1 MQYFFIHA
9 SLIGLVAVAC
19 LAHVFLQSLK
29 GKAPKPSKINR
40 PFALHSEKRHL
51 KEQSDSYSSLQR
63 QRHRNGRSA
72 DENKE
77 QLLYYQNLYY
87 KLQNLEYFPEALS
100 SARTELLS
108 LLSEAISAEQVAN
121 RGQSILHIETY
132 NKALLERFLTA
143 EHNNILQQ
151 WEAYNQRRASGR
163 GPELFTSR
171 EAAKDWL
178 KQRAPVKYV
187 DGVWLGHVHKITT
200 PFVLRRITKAA
211 WQVLSEELGDGDL
224 QKHHVYLYR
233 RLLESVGINLPHGYA
248 AEFTN
253 TRHGMLSTWAWKA
266 AVSQLLISLF
276 PNEFLPE
283 ILGFNLHYELIT
295 LESLKASKEL
305 SEFKISGYYFVLH
318 VSIDN
323 ADSGHT
329 AMALSTVI
337 NYLELIEE
345 LGLMDVQV
353 AWRRIQAGYLLS
365 KNIGEDSLGNEEL
378 ENTTATV
385 TTAREQSSDND
396 AVGLTTQES
405 DIVNMLLLKAN
416 VSRKIHCTSQTR
428 IGQRTL
434 MDWLSRETWRTR
446 REFIDAFADASP
458 WVQRGNSGKSMLI
471 KELSWGGK
479 MFGAFTDAEVR
490 RLRTWID
497 CLPLSDEDKAYQ
509 AYSRAV
515 GRTGSKWPGL
525 SPQPFS
531 DVAVHHPV
539 LPPIPAHWL
548 PEYGAVSHPP
558 SGNRVFTPDSPIKVK
573 ELSSIS
579 ALLALWFSHASLLEN
594 SVNVPFKTATQLG
607 TAVIRILRAEYG
619 FPPETAGVAG
629 MDEQR
634 QPSGFSLVDIGL
646 EMARSSQAR
655 QSRFAEPTALK
666 DVLLQARNSQA
677 ATFAYDMLSLAQ
689 RPTEHQGL
697 LMGLARA
704 FLDLEVWVADLHATL
719 ELSPGSTEALQK
731 IIVRKSIGFQQVLE
745 ELGRMPVE
753 LGEFCRGYALGRT
766 GIQIALGG

>member
-1 MQYFFIHA
+1 MQYFFIHV
-9 SLIGLVAVAC
+9 SLIALVAVAY

-29 GKAPKPSKINR
+29 GKEPKPSKVNR

-63 QRHRNGRSA
+63 KRHRNGRSA

-77 QLLYYQNLYY
+77 QLLYYQSLYY
-87 KLQNLEYFPEALS
+87 KLQNVEYFPEVLP
-100 SARTELLS
+100 SARAELLS
-108 LLSEAISAEQVAN
+108 LLSEAISAE
-121 RGQSILHIETY
+121 R
-132 NKALLERFLTA
+132 
-143 EHNNILQQ
+143 Q
-151 WEAYNQRRASGR
+151 WKAYNQRRASGR
-163 GPELFTSR
+163 GLELFTSR

-178 KQRAPVKYV
+178 KQRAPLKYV
-187 DGVWLGHVHKITT
+187 DGAWLGHVHKITT

-224 QKHHVYLYR
+224 QRHHVYLYR

-248 AEFTN
+248 AEFTDS
-253 TRHGMLSTWAWKA
+253 RHGMLSTWAWKA

-283 ILGFNLHYELIT
+283 ILGFNLHYELIS

-337 NYLELIEE
+337 NYLELIEG
-345 LGLMDVQV
+345 LGLMDVQE

-365 KNIGEDSLGNEEL
+365 KNLGEDNLGNEEL
-378 ENTTATV
+378 ENATATV
-385 TTAREQSSDND
+385 TTAREQSSDNN

-405 DIVNMLLLKAN
+405 DIVNMMLLKAN
-416 VSRKIHCTSQTR
+416 VSREIHCTN
-428 IGQRTL
+428 
-434 MDWLSRETWRTR
+434 
-446 REFIDAFADASP
+446 AFADASP

-497 CLPLSDEDKAYQ
+497 RLPVSDEDKAYQ
-509 AYSRAV
+509 AYSQAV
-515 GRTGSKWPGL
+515 GRTGSKCPGL

-539 LPPIPAHWL
+539 LLPIPAHWL

-558 SGNRVFTPDSPIKVK
+558 SGNMVFSPNSPIKIK
-573 ELSSIS
+573 ELSSIL

-594 SVNVPFKTATQLG
+594 SVNVPFKTATRLG
-607 TAVIRILRAEYG
+607 TAVIRILRAEYA

-634 QPSGFSLVDIGL
+634 QPSGFSLIDIGL
-646 EMARSSQAR
+646 EMARSRQAR
-655 QSRFAEPTALK
+655 QSKFAEPTTLK
-666 DVLLQARNSQA
+666 DVLLQAGNSQA

-704 FLDLEVWVADLHATL
+704 FLDLEVWVAGLHATL

-731 IIVRKSIGFQQVLE
+731 IIVRKRIGFQQALD
-745 ELGRMPVE
+745 ELGTMPVE